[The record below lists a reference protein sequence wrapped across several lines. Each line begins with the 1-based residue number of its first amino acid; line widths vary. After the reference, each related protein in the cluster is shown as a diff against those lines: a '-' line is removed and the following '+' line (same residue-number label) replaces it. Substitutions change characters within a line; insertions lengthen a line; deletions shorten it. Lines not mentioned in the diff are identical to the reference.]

1 MTRPIVTLELQA
13 GPKAGTQF
21 RVSGDRAVIGRSP
34 DVDISLPAK
43 SLSRRHSELEIG
55 DEQVVIRDLGSQNG
69 TFLDNERIAEAV
81 LRDGCTLKIGRVAF
95 TVHIQNGGAVAV
107 PDAAG
112 AALPS
117 SQRPDTAEM
126 EAAEGAAPRPDVTA
140 ARQDE
145 ALNAYPADG
154 RASRGFLW
162 LALLAVAVIG
172 LGLYGATYL
181 NALQPPP
188 KPPEHFIRVWEDLV
202 ILLGRESEGFTDLRV
217 RHPQNREIL
226 RWKRFD
232 GLIRSD
238 LTKRVVIIEGLDQGK
253 ATVEVIRGGKPV
265 QEFVVH
271 VHGVKPSD
279 YPENLSLDERYTRA
293 QKAMAAAETLR
304 RDQPYFALRQ
314 LEAADELFRGAR
326 RPRLAQTADRQA
338 DLLREELSRQLTAL
352 YDEAYRQIRGSKA
365 SPPDLLTARQYL
377 TEIKR
382 LVPDQ
387 ESVDW
392 QLANLVQQIV
402 QETLAARRGRR

>member
-69 TFLDNERIAEAV
+69 TFLDNERITEAV

-95 TVHIQNGGAVAV
+95 TVHIQNAGAVAIADGGAVAR
-107 PDAAG
+107 PA
-112 AALPS
+112 
-117 SQRPDTAEM
+117 RPDTAEM
-126 EAAEGAAPRPDVTA
+126 EAAEAGADPAVA
-140 ARQDE
+140 AQRSD
-145 ALNAYPADG
+145 AIDAYPVDTRSG
-154 RASRGFLW
+154 RGFLW
-162 LALLAVAVIG
+162 LALLAVALIG
-172 LGLYGATYL
+172 LGLYGAAYL
-181 NALQPPP
+181 NELQPPP
-188 KPPEHFIRVWEDLV
+188 RPPEHFIRVREELV
-202 ILLGRESEGFTDLRV
+202 ILLGRESEGFTELNITSPQGPDL
-217 RHPQNREIL
+217 L

-232 GLIRSD
+232 GLIRSEF
-238 LTKRVVIIEGLDQGK
+238 TERVVIIEGRDQGK

-265 QEFVVH
+265 QEFIVH

-279 YPENLSLDERYTRA
+279 YPDSLTQDEARSRA
-293 QKAMAAAETLR
+293 QKALAAAETLL
-304 RDQPYFALRQ
+304 RDQPYLALRR
-314 LEAADELFRGAR
+314 LEAADTLFRLAR
-326 RPRLAQTADRQA
+326 RPREAQEADRQA
-338 DLLREELSRQLTAL
+338 DLLRDELRRQLTAL
-352 YDEAYRQIRGSKA
+352 YDEAYSQIRGSKA
-365 SPPDLLTARQYL
+365 SPPNLVAARQYL

-392 QLANLVQQIV
+392 QLANLIQQIV